1 MRPGGKDSVLAYD
14 DLEDG
19 LNGFGREVASI
30 AANDILYV
38 RDLGSMALKMAWMKF
53 SVVLRRSLDQREV
66 FETRIW
72 SYLLSKTSKSGVS
85 VEDITM

>member
-30 AANDILYV
+30 AANDICARFGINGIEDGL
-38 RDLGSMALKMAWMKF
+38 DEILGSAT
-53 SVVLRRSLDQREV
+53 Q
-66 FETRIW
+66 
-72 SYLLSKTSKSGVS
+72 
-85 VEDITM
+85 IT